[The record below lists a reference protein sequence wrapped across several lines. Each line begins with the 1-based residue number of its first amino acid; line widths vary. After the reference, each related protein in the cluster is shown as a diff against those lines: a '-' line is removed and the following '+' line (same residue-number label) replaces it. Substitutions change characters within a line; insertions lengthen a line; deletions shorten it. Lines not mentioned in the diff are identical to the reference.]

1 MSVAGRRIWG
11 DGNLARYGNKKS
23 PASTS
28 SCDGGSWEVGGWRL
42 ESAFWISLSV
52 PAMAVGSRAC
62 IRSRVGR
69 QERSGCSGCGGC
81 GGCDGCSWGAL
92 DHSPIGLGPG
102 LPVFQSPRNNAPML
116 PCFSFLTWRLI
127 LWQPVPITVQYCL
140 RKFRKTHRLVASL
153 LSTQHSALRGRG
165 RSHAICCRSNL
176 R

>member
-92 DHSPIGLGPG
+92 DHSRSSG
-102 LPVFQSPRNNAPML
+102 LPVSQKQCAD
-116 PCFSFLTWRLI
+116 
-127 LWQPVPITVQYCL
+127 
-140 RKFRKTHRLVASL
+140 ASL
-153 LSTQHSALRGRG
+153 FLFPHVAADSVATCSHYCTVLPSQVQKDSPSRRFTAQHSALSIEGSRQ
-165 RSHAICCRSNL
+165 ITCDL
-176 R
+176 LPQ